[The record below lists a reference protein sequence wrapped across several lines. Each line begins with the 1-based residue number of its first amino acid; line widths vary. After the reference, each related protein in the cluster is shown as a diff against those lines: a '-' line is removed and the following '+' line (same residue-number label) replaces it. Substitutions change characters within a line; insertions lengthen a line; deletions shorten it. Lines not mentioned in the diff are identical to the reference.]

1 MTFTAF
7 SLGGKK
13 QNRFE
18 PSKVSAFA
26 MQSKARRGNLN
37 TVNYENVP
45 QMKLSP
51 DHKSCDDKFQLS
63 DNNINKLKKRLM
75 CITGP

>member
-1 MTFTAF
+1 MTFTAI

-18 PSKVSAFA
+18 AGKVSVFV
-26 MQSKARRGNLN
+26 MQSQARRGNLN
-37 TVNYENVP
+37 MVNYENVP

-51 DHKSCDDKFQLS
+51 NHKSCDDKFQLS